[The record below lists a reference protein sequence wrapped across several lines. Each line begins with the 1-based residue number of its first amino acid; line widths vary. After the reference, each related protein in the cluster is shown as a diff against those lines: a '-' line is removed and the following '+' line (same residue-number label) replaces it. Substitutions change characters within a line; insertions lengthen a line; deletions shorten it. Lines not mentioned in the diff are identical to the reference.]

1 MYVLY
6 LSTLSFI
13 LFTLYNCYSNKIN
26 KNITVK
32 KLDHKDNYSFIITN
46 IEFFKNGKCIKVSDY
61 YNYYFKQNKIEININ
76 FLYDFFIV
84 NYIYN
89 NEEYKYYVENSNL
102 KFPMYSKE
110 QIKNYVYINK
120 ISSAK
125 LLITETD
132 KNEISNTQEIDILPL
147 IVPFVGP
154 NYNFYND
161 LQDIDTAITSKS
173 DKSDKSDKSITRLN
187 IDKILTYLKFKN
199 KITLD
204 KLDIVNKNYKLLF
217 YDNFNNEY
225 KIDSNNLTWNPEL
238 KL

>member
-13 LFTLYNCYSNKIN
+13 LFTLYNCFSNKRN

-32 KLDHKDNYSFIITN
+32 KLDDKKNYSFIIRN
-46 IEFFKNGKCIKVSDY
+46 IEFFKNGKCVEFTNY
-61 YNYYFKQNKIEININ
+61 NNYYFKQNNIELNVN
-76 FLYDFFIV
+76 FLYDFFVV
-84 NYIYN
+84 NYIYDN
-89 NEEYKYYVENSNL
+89 TEYKYYSDNSFL
-102 KFPMYSKE
+102 TFPMYSSE

-132 KNEISNTQEIDILPL
+132 KNEKSDKIGITDEIDILPL
-147 IVPFVGP
+147 IIPFVGP
-154 NYNFYND
+154 NYNFYK
-161 LQDIDTAITSKS
+161 DIGTNVTN
-173 DKSDKSDKSITRLN
+173 L
-187 IDKILTYLKFKN
+187 DKILTYLKFKN
-199 KITLD
+199 ENVFD
-204 KLDIVNKNYKLLF
+204 KLDTENKNYKLIL

-225 KIDSNNLTWNPEL
+225 NVDGNHLTWNPEL

>member
-13 LFTLYNCYSNKIN
+13 LLTLYNCFSNKRN
-26 KNITVK
+26 NNITVK
-32 KLDHKDNYSFIITN
+32 KLDDKKNYSFIIRN
-46 IEFFKNGKCIKVSDY
+46 IEFFKNGKCVEFTNY
-61 YNYYFKQNKIEININ
+61 NNYYFKQNNIELNVN

-84 NYIYN
+84 NYIYDN
-89 NEEYKYYVENSNL
+89 TEYKYYSENSFL
-102 KFPMYSKE
+102 TFPMYSSE

-132 KNEISNTQEIDILPL
+132 KNEKSDKIGITDEIDILPL
-147 IVPFVGP
+147 IIPFVGP
-154 NYNFYND
+154 NYNFYKD
-161 LQDIDTAITSKS
+161 LEVLGIT
-173 DKSDKSDKSITRLN
+173 LN
-187 IDKILTYLKFKN
+187 VDKILTYLKFKN
-199 KITLD
+199 ENVFD
-204 KLDIVNKNYKLLF
+204 KLDTENKNYKLIL

-225 KIDSNNLTWNPEL
+225 NVDGNHLTWNPEL